1 MLELKNNDVDLITT
15 VRKNM
20 KEKVISTFDMVMLSM
35 RYIIETV
42 NDQLKNLTQI
52 EHNCHRSKTGF
63 MLNVMSEIVSY
74 CLKKQKPQIKISK
87 VESDMMAT

>member
-1 MLELKNNDVDLITT
+1 MKELKNNDVNLITT
-15 VRKNM
+15 VHKNM
-20 KEKVISTFDMVMLSM
+20 KAKVTSAFDKGMLSK

-42 NDQLKNLTQI
+42 NDQLKNITQI
-52 EHNCHRSKTGF
+52 EHSRHRSETGF